1 MTRLVAQIDE
11 ANTRAEQAKISAN
24 WALVIVAILASAGL
38 VGSLFSDDA
47 ITRLKI
53 GAVGIGTGIVAGGL
67 INGSGTDSKTR

>member
-1 MTRLVAQIDE
+1 MATLVAQVDG

-24 WALVIVAILASAGL
+24 WALVVVAILSSAGL

-53 GAVGIGTGIVAGGL
+53 GAAGIGSGIVAGGL
-67 INGSGTDSKTR
+67 INGSNSKTR